1 MSLHQPDDE
10 TDNCGMAQ
18 ATAEGRI
25 EGLPDNEVAEYA
37 THQQGGERPVTV
49 KQRTEEGYACCQPQV
64 TDNAVT
70 MEELDRQRCCEQ
82 VNANEYE

>member
-1 MSLHQPDDE
+1 MP
-10 TDNCGMAQ
+10 Q
-18 ATAEGRI
+18 ATGECRI
-25 EGLPDNEVAEYA
+25 EGLPDNKVAEYA
-37 THQQGGERPVTV
+37 TDQQGGKRPLTV
-49 KQRTEEGYACCQPQV
+49 KQRPEEGYACCQPQV